1 MSPAIPQKEAGL
13 RIDPPV
19 SVPSAPITNPAA
31 TAVAD
36 PVLEPPVNP
45 CFVFH
50 GFRTGGQAWSEE
62 GLP

>member
-1 MSPAIPQKEAGL
+1 MSPAMPQKEAGL

-19 SVPSAPITNPAA
+19 SVPSAPITSPAA
-31 TAVAD
+31 TADAE

-45 CFVFH
+45 CSGFH
-50 GFRTGGQAWSEE
+50 GFRTAGQAWSVE